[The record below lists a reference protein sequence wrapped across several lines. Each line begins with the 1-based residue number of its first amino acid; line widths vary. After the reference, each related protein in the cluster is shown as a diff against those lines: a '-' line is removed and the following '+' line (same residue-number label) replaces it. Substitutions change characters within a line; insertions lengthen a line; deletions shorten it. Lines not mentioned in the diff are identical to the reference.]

1 MENVDQKTILI
12 IDDSPEVITIL
23 RDVLKADYRVLAATS
38 GDQGIV
44 VALRET
50 PDLIL
55 LDLVMP
61 DTSGFNVR
69 KKLREHAATSEIPVI
84 FVTSRNSPEDEALGF
99 EMGCVDYIA
108 KPVVPETVR
117 TRVANQIRLAD
128 QNLHF
133 RELLAAR
140 QDELDETETAAIQM
154 LSMAGH
160 YKDESTASHMQRMA
174 AYSAALAEGLGWPAG
189 AVRLLEKA
197 APLHDVGKIGIP
209 DEILLSENKLTDEQ
223 WIVMRSHTV
232 IGESILAR
240 SEAPL
245 FVMAAEVAVAH
256 HERWDGTGYPHR
268 LQGDEIPEAG
278 RIVAIADT
286 FDALTTV
293 RPYKEAWSID
303 KAFDYLKENA
313 GSHFDP
319 AMVDIFFDIR
329 EKIESIK
336 AHWDSLD
343 DGGQLTVSWI

>member
-1 MENVDQKTILI
+1 MKNTDQKTILI
-12 IDDSPEVITIL
+12 IDDSPEVIAVM
-23 RDVLKADYRVLAATS
+23 RDVLKDNYRVLAATS
-38 GDQGIV
+38 GDQGVV
-44 VALRET
+44 VALREV

-69 KKLREHAATSEIPVI
+69 KKLREYAATKQIPVI

-128 QNLHF
+128 QNTHF

-154 LSMAGH
+154 LAMAGH

-209 DEILLSENKLTDEQ
+209 DEILLSKDKLTDEQ

-232 IGESILAR
+232 IEESILSR
-240 SEAPL
+240 S
-245 FVMAAEVAVAH
+245 
-256 HERWDGTGYPHR
+256 
-268 LQGDEIPEAG
+268 
-278 RIVAIADT
+278 
-286 FDALTTV
+286 
-293 RPYKEAWSID
+293 
-303 KAFDYLKENA
+303 
-313 GSHFDP
+313 
-319 AMVDIFFDIR
+319 
-329 EKIESIK
+329 
-336 AHWDSLD
+336 
-343 DGGQLTVSWI
+343 